1 MQTSFEDLAVFFAVF
16 LCFGV
21 ERNWS
26 LIVNH
31 VVVEPLSRSQIA
43 ERVSKE
49 IFFAV
54 TVVGVSVM
62 VRGGRSTSRKH
73 RTYDY
78 TKGCQG
84 EDTLQQSTSCK

>member
-1 MQTSFEDLAVFFAVF
+1 MQTSFEDLAVFFAVL

-26 LIVNH
+26 LAVRQ
-31 VVVEPLSRSQIA
+31 VVVEPLSCSPIA

-54 TVVGVSVM
+54 AVVGASVI
-62 VRGGRSTSRKH
+62 VRGGRAVSRKCK
-73 RTYDY
+73 TYDC
-78 TKGCQG
+78 TKGYQG
-84 EDTLQQSTSCK
+84 EDVLQQFP

>member
-1 MQTSFEDLAVFFAVF
+1 MQKSFEDLAVFFAVL

-26 LIVNH
+26 LVVSH

-54 TVVGVSVM
+54 AVVGASVIAR
-62 VRGGRSTSRKH
+62 RGRAVSRKC
-73 RTYDY
+73 RTYDC

-84 EDTLQQSTSCK
+84 EDVLQQSTSCK